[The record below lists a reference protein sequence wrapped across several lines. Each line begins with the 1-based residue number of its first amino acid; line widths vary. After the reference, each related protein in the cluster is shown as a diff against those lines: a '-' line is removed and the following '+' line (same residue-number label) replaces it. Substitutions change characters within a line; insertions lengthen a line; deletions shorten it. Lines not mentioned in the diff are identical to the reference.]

1 METRLWSKTKEV
13 VISDKGSTILV
24 GERINPTGKQELSAS
39 LRQGD
44 MRLICEEAIA
54 QLRAGAD
61 ILDINIGVAGIDE
74 LVVLPQVVKA
84 IMDTVDAPLCLDS
97 NNPKALESAL
107 KVYQGKPLMNSV
119 TGEEHSL
126 KTILPLVKEYG
137 AAVIGLA
144 IDEEGISDNSDKRVA
159 IARKIVERAVNHGI
173 PREDIIIDC
182 LVQSVGADERAA
194 LVAIETIRRLKSEL
208 GLNIT
213 VGASNGSFGLPD
225 RNLLNSA
232 FLAIAIASGATCAIA
247 DVAKVRPIVL
257 ATDLLM
263 GHDKF
268 ARRYIEAYKQR
279 QKR

>member
-13 VISDKGSTILV
+13 VISDKGPTILV
-24 GERINPTGKQELSAS
+24 GERINPTGKQKLSAA
-39 LRQGD
+39 LKETD
-44 MRLICEEAIA
+44 MKLICEEAVDQI
-54 QLRAGAD
+54 QAGAD
-61 ILDINIGVAGIDE
+61 ILDVNTGVAGIDDA
-74 LVVLPQVVKA
+74 VVLPQAVQA
-84 IMDTVDAPLCLDS
+84 IMDTVDPPLCLDS

-107 KVYQGKPLMNSV
+107 KVCQCKPLMNSV

-126 KTILPLVKEYG
+126 ETILPLVKEYG
-137 AAVIGLA
+137 AAVIGLL
-144 IDEEGISDNSDKRVA
+144 IDDEGIPDNSDRRLA
-159 IARKIVERAVNHGI
+159 IACKIVERAVTLGI
-173 PREDIIIDC
+173 PSEDIVIDC
-182 LVQSVGADERAA
+182 LVQSVGADARAV
-194 LVAIETIRRLKSEL
+194 LITIETIRKVKSEM

-263 GHDKF
+263 GYDKF
-268 ARRYIEAYKQR
+268 AKRYIQAYKQR
-279 QKR
+279 QQQ